1 MAQVTQLD
9 YGLQN
14 NGINGWR
21 VQIDLLISI
30 ILKDLKRCPN
40 TVIRHI
46 GNDMTEREKS
56 IVFITDLIESKVRKE
71 REIEYYEEKLKD
83 IEKKLFFLKK
93 EQNVTE
99 TILDIIQNEKVL
111 EFKQVMLELKGQ
123 TDEWKYSW

>member
-1 MAQVTQLD
+1 
-9 YGLQN
+9 
-14 NGINGWR
+14 
-21 VQIDLLISI
+21 
-30 ILKDLKRCPN
+30 
-40 TVIRHI
+40 
-46 GNDMTEREKS
+46 MTEREKS
-56 IVFITDLIESKVRKE
+56 IIFITDLIESKVRKE

-123 TDEWKYSW
+123 SEEWKYSW

>member
-1 MAQVTQLD
+1 
-9 YGLQN
+9 
-14 NGINGWR
+14 
-21 VQIDLLISI
+21 
-30 ILKDLKRCPN
+30 
-40 TVIRHI
+40 
-46 GNDMTEREKS
+46 MTEREKS

-123 TDEWKYSW
+123 TDE